1 VLLDGGKDDAS
12 ETAAARLV
20 GWRKSRD
27 DRRLE
32 SHAIL
37 HGAGGGGAD
46 ASARP
51 SALDAAGGGAHRSAL
66 NHSG

>member
-27 DRRLE
+27 HRRLE

-37 HGAGGGGAD
+37 HGAGSGGAGP
-46 ASARP
+46 SAQS
-51 SALDAAGGGAHRSAL
+51 SALDAARGGAHRSAL